1 MTHRILIISHGHP
14 AFSKGGAEIASY
26 NLHRE
31 YLKRSDCTSLYLARR
46 GDEVPGH
53 YATLF
58 SSTAANEI
66 LFHSHIDHFV
76 FSHQGLGD
84 ITREFRLL
92 LEDYEPTVVHFHH
105 YTHLGLEMIRE
116 VKNWNKNVSVVVTL
130 HEYLAI
136 CDNFGQMVTTQG
148 RLCYESSPTR
158 CAICKSPRT
167 SADFFFR
174 EQFIKSFFQLVDQFI
189 SPSQFLIDRYV
200 AWGLPANKI
209 SFLEN
214 GLPDAV
220 TITDQAE
227 SLVDDFIPVRFGYF
241 GQINPFKGLDIFLEA
256 VTLLPKLLK
265 NQIRVEVHGSGLE
278 NQSSEFQEKI
288 NELLEKNQKTV
299 KFLGAYEPEDVIGL
313 MHGVDWVVVPS
324 VWWENSPLVIQEA
337 FAAKKPLIVSN
348 IGGMAEKVK
357 DGVYGYQFRNR
368 NAADLA
374 RVMEMALS
382 AEVYRSF
389 QTQLPTPVVARE
401 SGDNHI
407 NCYDKVSSYNL
418 KK

>member
-1 MTHRILIISHGHP
+1 M
-14 AFSKGGAEIASY
+14 
-26 NLHRE
+26 
-31 YLKRSDCTSLYLARR
+31 
-46 GDEVPGH
+46 
-53 YATLF
+53 
-58 SSTAANEI
+58 
-66 LFHSHIDHFV
+66 
-76 FSHQGLGD
+76 
-84 ITREFRLL
+84 
-92 LEDYEPTVVHFHH
+92 
-105 YTHLGLEMIRE
+105 
-116 VKNWNKNVSVVVTL
+116 
-130 HEYLAI
+130 
-136 CDNFGQMVTTQG
+136 
-148 RLCYESSPTR
+148 
-158 CAICKSPRT
+158 
-167 SADFFFR
+167 
-174 EQFIKSFFQLVDQFI
+174 
-189 SPSQFLIDRYV
+189 
-200 AWGLPANKI
+200 
-209 SFLEN
+209 
-214 GLPDAV
+214 
-220 TITDQAE
+220 
-227 SLVDDFIPVRFGYF
+227 
-241 GQINPFKGLDIFLEA
+241 
-256 VTLLPKLLK
+256 TLLPKLLK

-278 NQSSEFQEKI
+278 NQQQEFQDKI

-299 KFLGAYEPEDVIGL
+299 TFLGVYEPEDVIGL

-337 FAAKKPLIVSN
+337 FAAKRPLIVSN